1 MGLTPEEIELRL
13 ELLSIQLKELG
24 KIVQE
29 IDDKAKRLLERDV

>member
-13 ELLSIQLKELG
+13 ELLTIQLKELA

-29 IDDKAKRLLERDV
+29 IDDKAQRLLDRNV

>member
-13 ELLSIQLKELG
+13 ELLSIQLKELA

-29 IDDKAKRLLERDV
+29 IDDKAKRLLDRNV